1 MRDNENSKCPRQ
13 PLVLVCG
20 LKRAWTYRY
29 VEERLGP
36 GVYRTVTC
44 SVEYQK

>member
-20 LKRAWTYRY
+20 LKRAWTYQVRRGA
-29 VEERLGP
+29 VGFRCLSDSN
-36 GVYRTVTC
+36 V
-44 SVEYQK
+44 